1 MATKRDKVQIDIEI
15 NGQKG
20 GKTLGELKGQAAQLG
35 RELNKLVPGT
45 QEFINKTKELQTV
58 NARLAEVR
66 NQTKAV
72 GNAMDDMRTKGGLAQ
87 NVLKSVG
94 AAFTVAGIIYGI
106 KQAAQAVWNFGK
118 DSLKFYDEQAKM
130 DAQLKAGIES
140 TNNAAGRSFE
150 QLTAQA
156 QELAKVTLFGDDQIE
171 QAQAVLLTFTQVRE
185 EIYDRSMPAI
195 LDYAERMK
203 VDLKS
208 ATVQVGKAL
217 NDPIKGLTSLSK
229 AGVQFTQDQKD
240 MIRSMV
246 EAGDTAGA
254 QTIILKELETQFG
267 GSAKAAAEAGLGP
280 YQQLNK
286 RLGEIKESFGGLIT
300 NGLQKIAPFLGQVV
314 SFFEV
319 LTERILTGKKATGE
333 YGTAVNIVA
342 GILQFTGRVLGLVW
356 TNIKLVITTIYAL
369 IKAAY
374 QFPIVR
380 KLIDGMVA
388 GFKFLWD
395 AVMNSSAV
403 FAGFRASVQQIIEN
417 IKSYFDKLILS
428 AQIMAKKLE
437 RFLTINPDNRKK
449 LDEEIKRLE
458 TLKSSFEKQG
468 KTAGQAY
475 TDAYNAELKKLGESK
490 KKEKAASSAPTAPA
504 LQIPGEYSGGAPTG
518 GTGSGTKT
526 KSASANNAPSG
537 APGMI
542 DAILMGNAA
551 LKKAYQERII
561 EAQKAAI
568 SQEQALQ
575 TELDQLKAFGLQ
587 ETELYRQK
595 EEALVKLKKDAEDK
609 AQAEKLKIIQEG
621 LAAELGEA
629 EKQFLQKMINEDQYN
644 EMILQIKAE
653 AIQKELDLMK
663 LAGQGETAAFKE
675 KELELTRVKAEGV
688 KQRTEAE
695 KKYSESYQTLM
706 QNGSAALNDAFQLG
720 IDLLGKDEAAR
731 KKNASAIKA
740 FQKGQVLINTAMEIS
755 GIWRNANT
763 APVNA
768 IIPGWAQIWAGI
780 QTGLAVARAGVQIA
794 KINAVQFAGGGYTG
808 SGGKYEPAG
817 IVHRSE
823 YVLTKDE
830 VGSMGGPSGVE
841 GWKRI
846 ALRGYAG
853 GGVVTDVD
861 TTPVG
866 MVNVPIGS
874 VAPQDN
880 GMVLQKLDTLIGVMS
895 RWPTLLRAFVAL
907 DEFEAK
913 QADKADTLRRAQ
925 I

>member
-35 RELNKLVPGT
+35 RELNKLVPDT

-87 NVLKSVG
+87 NVLESVG

-106 KQAAQAVWNFGK
+106 KQAATAIFNFGK

-356 TNIKLVITTIYAL
+356 TNIKLVITTMYAL

-380 KLIDGMVA
+380 KLIDGIVA

-437 RFLTINPDNRKK
+437 RFLTINPDNRKR
-449 LDEEIKRLE
+449 LDAEIKSLE
-458 TLKSSFEKQG
+458 AAKAAYEKQG

-518 GTGSGTKT
+518 GTGTGTKT
-526 KSASANNAPSG
+526 KSASANNTPSG

-542 DAILMGNAA
+542 DAILIGTAA
-551 LKKAYQERII
+551 LKKAYEERVIA
-561 EAQKAAI
+561 AQKAAI

-575 TELDQLKAFGLQ
+575 TQLDQIKAFGLQ
-587 ETELYRQK
+587 EG
-595 EEALVKLKKDAEDK
+595 EEYKKIEAELKKIKDDAAKKVQE
-609 AQAEKLKIIQEG
+609 EKLKIIQDA

-644 EMILQIKAE
+644 EMTLQIKAE
-653 AIQKELDLMK
+653 AIQKELDMMK
-663 LAGQGETAAFKE
+663 LAGESETAAFKA
-675 KELELTRVKAEGV
+675 KELELTRIKAEEV
-688 KQRTEAE
+688 KQRTDKEDDCR
-695 KKYSESYQTLM
+695 SIQTLI
-706 QNGSAALNDAFQLG
+706 NDGVSALNDAFQIG
-720 IDLLGKDEAAR
+720 IDLLSKDAAAR
-731 KKNASAIKA
+731 KKNAGAIKA
-740 FQKGQVLINTAMEIS
+740 FQKGQVVVNTAAEIS
-755 GIWRNANT
+755 GIWKNANT
-763 APVNA
+763 NAVNG
-768 IIPGWAQIWAGI
+768 IIPFWGQIWGGI

-794 KINAVQFAGGGYTG
+794 KINSAQFAGGGYTG
-808 SGGKYEPAG
+808 YGGKYEPAG

-823 YVLTKDE
+823 YVLTKEE
-830 VGSMGGPSGVE
+830 VGSMGGPAASRGMEADRNERICRRWSGD
-841 GWKRI
+841 GC
-846 ALRGYAG
+846 GYYTGGYGQCADRQRSSTGQRDGTAEAG
-853 GGVVTDVD
+853 HPDRCD
-861 TTPVG
+861 EPV
-866 MVNVPIGS
+866 
-874 VAPQDN
+874 
-880 GMVLQKLDTLIGVMS
+880 
-895 RWPTLLRAFVAL
+895 
-907 DEFEAK
+907 
-913 QADKADTLRRAQ
+913 ADTAQ
-925 I
+925 GICSAG